1 MSEPGNEPR
10 PPLRPGTLA
19 APLRAFVAQLAAS
32 GVARAVVCPGSR
44 STPLALALR
53 AQPAIRVL
61 VHLDERAAG
70 YFALGLAR
78 ASRQPVALLA
88 TSGTA
93 VVNFAPAVAEAR
105 NGRVPLVVLTAD
117 RPAELRDRGANQ
129 TIDQLHLYGR
139 HAKWFAEL
147 EVPGRAGS
155 DELAHVRWV
164 AARAVGTALEPP
176 AGPVQLNWPFRE
188 PLVPEG
194 SLEPDADDVGRSIEI
209 VPSAAPAPAA
219 QDIADLRA
227 RLDRAERP
235 LIVVGPLDD
244 PAASRAIP
252 SLGAAVGAPIL
263 ADALANLRTDRHAG
277 SGVVARHDA
286 ILRSRAFRAVHAPD
300 LVVRFGATPTSK
312 TLATWLREIE
322 APQIVVDPGGW
333 NEPLLRVDSFVRAD
347 PATLADA
354 LHPATRGAGRRR
366 AWSDAW
372 LAADAAADAA
382 IRGALASRA
391 SRDEPFEGAVFAEL
405 SDALPNGTVLYVG
418 NSMPV
423 RDLDAFLP
431 PTDRALRIL
440 GNRGVSGIDGLVSS
454 ALGAAAAAVG
464 PVVAVIGDLAF
475 IHDMNALVAAR
486 LHALDLT
493 LIVIDND
500 GGGIFSFLPQA
511 ATERPEVGLPEH
523 YEQLFGTPHGVDV
536 LAVARALGADAADL
550 EPGRIGEVVGA
561 SVGRPG
567 VRVLRLRTDRR
578 RNVEQHRAITAAAVA
593 AVEATLAS
601 GVGS

>member
-1 MSEPGNEPR
+1 MNEPGNEALPA
-10 PPLRPGTLA
+10 LRPGPLA
-19 APLRAFVAQLAAS
+19 APLRGFVGQLAAS
-32 GVARAVVCPGSR
+32 GIAHAVVCPGSR

-53 AQPAIRVL
+53 AHPAIRVL

-117 RPAELRDRGANQ
+117 RPPELRDRGANQ

-147 EVPGRAGS
+147 EVPGGAGE
-155 DELAHVRWV
+155 DEHTHVRWV
-164 AARAVGTALEPP
+164 AARAVATALEPP
-176 AGPVQLNWPFRE
+176 AGPVQVNWPFRE

-194 SLEPDADDVGRSIEI
+194 SLEPDADEVGRSIEI
-209 VPSAAPAPAA
+209 VPSASPAPAA
-219 QDIADLRA
+219 HDIADMRE

-235 LIVVGPLDD
+235 LILVGPLDD
-244 PAASRAIP
+244 PAAARAIA
-252 SLGAAVGAPIL
+252 SLGASVGAPVL
-263 ADALANLRTDRHAG
+263 ADALANLRTDRRAG

-286 ILRSRAFRAVHAPD
+286 ILRSRAFRAAHAPD

-312 TLATWLREIE
+312 TLATWLREIG

-333 NEPLLRVDSFVRAD
+333 NEPLLRVHSFVRAD

-372 LAADAAADAA
+372 LAADAAADVA
-382 IRGALASRA
+382 IRDALASLH
-391 SRDEPFEGAVFAEL
+391 EPFEGAVFIEL
-405 SDALPNGTVLYVG
+405 ADSLPDGTVLYVG

-431 PTDRALRIL
+431 PTDRTLRIL
-440 GNRGVSGIDGLVSS
+440 GNRGVSGIDGLISS
-454 ALGAAAAAVG
+454 ALGAAAAGVG

-475 IHDMNALVAAR
+475 VHDMNALVAAR
-486 LHALDLT
+486 LHGLDLT
-493 LIVIDND
+493 LVVVDND

-550 EPGRIGEVVGA
+550 EPGRIGDVVGA

-578 RNVEQHRAITAAAVA
+578 HNVEQHRTITAAAVA
-593 AVEATLAS
+593 AVDATLAS
-601 GVGS
+601 GVAT

>member
-1 MSEPGNEPR
+1 VTA
-10 PPLRPGTLA
+10 GTPA
-19 APLRAFVAQLAAS
+19 APLRAFVAQLAAA
-32 GVARAVVCPGSR
+32 GVRDALVCPGSR

-53 AQPAIRVL
+53 AHPAIRVL

-117 RPAELRDRGANQ
+117 RPPELRDRGANQ
-129 TIDQLHLYGR
+129 TIDQVHLYGS

-147 EVPGRAGS
+147 EVPGGAGD

-164 AARAVGTALEPP
+164 AARAVATALELP
-176 AGPVQLNWPFRE
+176 AGPVQVNWPFRE

-194 SLEPDADDVGRSIEI
+194 SLEPDSDDVRGRIEI
-209 VPSAAPAPAA
+209 VPSAPPAPAA
-219 QDIADLRA
+219 HDIADLRE

-244 PAASRAIP
+244 PVAARAIA

-263 ADALANLRTDRHAG
+263 ADALSNLRTDRRLAG
-277 SGVVARHDA
+277 AGVLARHDA
-286 ILRSRAFRAVHAPD
+286 ILRSRAFRAAHAPD

-312 TLATWLREIE
+312 TLSTWLRDVE
-322 APQIVVDPGGW
+322 AEHIVIDPGGW
-333 NEPLLRVDSFVRAD
+333 NEPLLRVDTFVRAD

-354 LHPATRGAGRRR
+354 LHPATRGAGRGR

-382 IRGALASRA
+382 IRDALASLA

-405 SDALPNGTVLYVG
+405 PDALPDGTVLYVG

-431 PTDRALRIL
+431 PTDRSLRVL

-454 ALGAAAAAVG
+454 ALGAAAAGVG

-475 IHDMNALVAAR
+475 VHDMNALVAAR

-536 LAVARALGADAADL
+536 LAVARALGAHAADL

-578 RNVEQHRAITAAAVA
+578 RNVQQHRAITAAAVA
-593 AVEATLAS
+593 AVEVTLAS